1 MDEGVVLV
9 TLLCYLRYVI
19 MDLSFGSGLKE
30 LSRLLST
37 EPESDSDDDLPKTGT
52 SRLGP
57 GDVKPKVKVNV
68 KGVECDNGDN
78 AIEVVEDPKAIWQLH
93 EVSEV
98 PVCDD
103 ASYDPR
109 QRPEYDI
116 KYKQAVTAE
125 DIYLQM
131 GRKTT
136 ASSSCEMM
144 VLDFKL
150 KSEQRECVDLQ
161 VSKNHLDIRSPLY
174 RLSLPL
180 PHPVNP
186 DKSTA
191 DWDATNSM
199 LSVSLFL
206 DRELDYINF

>member
-1 MDEGVVLV
+1 MDS
-9 TLLCYLRYVI
+9 C
-19 MDLSFGSGLKE
+19 FGTGLKD

-37 EPESDSDDDLPKTGT
+37 AEPESDSDDDLPKTGT

-57 GDVKPKVKVNV
+57 GDVKPKLKVKV
-68 KGVECDNGDN
+68 KGVDSEQGEN
-78 AIEVVEDPKAIWQLH
+78 ATEAVDDPKAIWQLH
-93 EVSEV
+93 EVTEV

-150 KSEQRECVDLQ
+150 ANEQRECVDLQ
-161 VSKNHLDIRSPLY
+161 VSRKHLDIRSPLY

-191 DWDATNSM
+191 DWDPTTSI

-206 DRELDYINF
+206 DRELDYVNF